1 MSRIPTS
8 RLASGAVAG
17 VLALALAAAAQAQD
31 RKPDNVDPADRAAA
45 AEAQALRAEA
55 SQLCDDPQEWH
66 QVMELRAEAASV
78 APLGDS
84 LRIDDLWAAGVLA
97 ASMGE
102 LRRAQDYLV
111 EAAEVALAFGKLPA
125 AAEAYAV
132 AAVVAAKQGAFETS
146 DELLAK
152 VDLLAHSPL
161 MPEDF
166 CACMEERLAM
176 LSENFA
182 YLSRSVRR

>member
-31 RKPDNVDPADRAAA
+31 KKPANVDPADRAAA

-55 SQLCDDPQEWH
+55 LQLGDDPKEWH
-66 QVMELRAEAASV
+66 HVMELRAEAARI
-78 APLGDS
+78 APLEDP
-84 LRIDDLWAAGVLA
+84 LRIDDLWVAGVLA

-102 LRRAQDYLV
+102 LSRAKDYLV
-111 EAAEVALAFGKLPA
+111 ESAEAAMAFGELPK
-125 AAEAYAV
+125 AAEAYAT
-132 AAVVAAKQGAFETS
+132 AAVTAAKQGAFEES

-152 VDLLAHSPL
+152 VDMLAHSPL
-161 MPEDF
+161 MPQEICD
-166 CACMEERLAM
+166 CMEERLAM